1 MKKIGLLLK
10 LIIFFIFIPV
20 FSLAAPYEEYSFE
33 FHHEFSVGEN
43 PFLSLEN
50 TSGKVVIG
58 SHSQNK
64 IVIDGSKMVKA
75 KNLKKAEELTNQIQI
90 KIKKNESQISVYTQ
104 YPKFSLFKRGSG
116 YVVYH
121 ILVPEKT
128 RLNIKTTSADV
139 EVFSIREKT
148 AISTTSGD
156 IKAEKLLGDINIL
169 TSSGDIFLADVKGNL
184 DLYGTSSDMEIKNI
198 EGRVKIDATSG
209 NIEVEKVTGKVDIS
223 QTSGDLSLFEIWGDI
238 EASSSS
244 GNVNIFQKQGGLD
257 IKTISGDIEIKTQI
271 SPESEYSMESTSGDI
286 GFEIP
291 RASNGELKIE
301 TVSGD
306 INSKIPMILHTA
318 SRRFLS
324 GILGQDGSKISLTTI
339 SGDINLKEY

>member
-1 MKKIGLLLK
+1 MKRIGITLK
-10 LIIFFIFIPV
+10 LILLLFFIPTL
-20 FSLAAPYEEYSFE
+20 SLAAPYEEYSFE
-33 FHHEFSVGEN
+33 FHHEFAVSEN
-43 PFLSLEN
+43 PFFSLEN
-50 TSGKVVIG
+50 TSGKVVIQ
-58 SHSQNK
+58 SHPQNK
-64 IVIDGSKMVKA
+64 IVIYGSKMVKA
-75 KNLKKAEELTNQIQI
+75 KDLKKAEELANQVQI

-104 YPKFSLFKRGSG
+104 YPQFSLFRRGSA

-148 AISTTSGD
+148 FVSTTSGD
-156 IKAEKLLGDINIL
+156 IKAEKLSGDINIL
-169 TSSGDIFLADVKGNL
+169 TSSGDIFLTDVRGNL
-184 DLYGTSSDMEIKNI
+184 DLYGTSSDMEVKNI

-209 NIEVEKVTGKVDIS
+209 NIEVEKITGKVDIS

-238 EASSSS
+238 QASSSS
-244 GNVNIFQKQGGLD
+244 GDMKIFQKQGGLD

-271 SPESEYSMESTSGDI
+271 FPESEYSLESTSGDI
-286 GFEIP
+286 DFEISKG
-291 RASNGELKIE
+291 ATGEIEIE

-306 INSKIPMILHTA
+306 INCKIPIILRTA
-318 SRRFLS
+318 SKRFLS
-324 GILGQDGSKISLTTI
+324 GILGSGGSNISLTTT